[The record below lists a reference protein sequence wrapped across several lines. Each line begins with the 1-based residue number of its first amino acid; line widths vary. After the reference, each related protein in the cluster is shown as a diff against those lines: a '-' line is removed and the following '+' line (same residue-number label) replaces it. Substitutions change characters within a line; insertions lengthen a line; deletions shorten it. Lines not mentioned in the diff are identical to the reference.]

1 MLARSICPWFPGS
14 VPSFPGSVWRLR
26 SALVALL
33 ASGCAFITDAEHAA
47 RTDADGDGITWLE
60 DCDDSTA
67 ADCATSVTTP
77 TTVTTTTP
85 ADLDGDG
92 HPATGTD
99 ADCDD
104 TDPAVYPGAEE
115 LCDGVDNDCD
125 GDTDEDATDAGVW
138 YGDDDGDGFGS
149 AEETTRAC
157 AEPSG
162 YTADDTDCDD
172 SSSEINPDAVESC
185 NELDDDC
192 DGETDEDDAEGVSTF
207 YLDADSDGYGSAEFS
222 YEACVAPTG
231 YVVDETDCDDD
242 SAAVNPGSSELC
254 NGFDDDCDGEIDES
268 SAFDALTWYADADGD
283 SYGAATDTAQAC
295 EAPKGYTAD
304 SSDCDDT
311 DASIHPGGD
320 ERCGGGDE
328 DCDGVTDESD
338 AVDVLTWIEDADGD
352 GWGADGGSTMES
364 CTQPSGAALV
374 EGDCDDTDPLINPD
388 AVEIWYDG
396 TDADCDARSDY
407 DADGDAWASSEY
419 VAEVGAEGLLRAG
432 DCDDTVSTT
441 NPDAVEI
448 WYDGT
453 DADCDDGS
461 DYDADG
467 DGSDHEARGGDD
479 CLEGTALDG
488 DPNPAGIDPAQVYP
502 GAFDQW
508 YDGTDADC
516 DDWSDNDADEDGY
529 NHESAWGVDCYEG
542 TARDSD
548 ENPAALDAAEIN
560 PGASEIW
567 YDGTDADCDDGSDYD
582 ADRDGLDSMDSGGSD
597 CDDADATVTEATDWY
612 ADSDGDGYGAGSATV
627 ACTQPSGSAAVD
639 GDCDDTNAGTWPG
652 AEEVWY
658 DGVDADCAS
667 DDDYDADADGHPTE
681 TGGGTDCD
689 DADPGVNPDAVEVW
703 YDGVDSDCDGSSDYD
718 ADSDGWGSADYDAE
732 VAAEGLDTG
741 DCDDTDAAVSP
752 GATEVWYDGTDADC
766 DGASDHDADGD
777 GYDHVSLGGDD
788 CLEGTG
794 LDLMTNPS
802 GLEPADVNPGAAEVW
817 YDGTDADC
825 DDGSDYDADSDGYDH
840 ESAGGGDCYEGTALD
855 RDENPAA
862 LDAAEIN
869 PGASEIWYDGT
880 DADCDDG
887 SDYDADRDG
896 SDSDSYGGED
906 CDDADASLPPGCP
919 IDLADADLSLVG
931 DGLGVALAGVG
942 DVSGDGLD
950 DLLLG
955 AATSDAAGTVAG
967 AIYLVSGVSSVGS
980 LADAVALFVGEADG
994 DGAGVAVAGAGDAD
1008 GDGLEDLLIGAD
1020 GADSSRGRAYLILGG
1035 GLSGTMSLADADH
1048 ALSGAVTGDLAGAAL
1063 SGAGDVDGDGLDD
1076 LLVGAE
1082 GAALGSGTAYVV
1094 LGSSLSGAMS
1104 LSAADHTLVG
1114 NASDEAGAAV
1124 ASAGDVDGDGLDDL
1138 LVGAPGNSLF
1148 VAGAGKVDLVLGAS
1162 LAGSMFLT
1170 SADHSFSGEAVGDAV
1185 GGVLSPAGDVDDDGL
1200 ADLLIGAP
1208 LSDDGGADAG
1218 KAAVILGVSLSG
1230 AVSLSAADHTL
1241 IGEATG
1247 DGAGSAVASV
1257 GDVDG
1262 DGTPDLLIGAPGAD
1276 QGGTGAGD
1284 AGKIYLIS
1292 GSALGGSASLADASV
1307 SFLGAADDELA
1318 GTSVTTAG
1326 DIDADGSADIA
1337 VGAEGSGTA
1346 YLLLGPW

>member
-1 MLARSICPWFPGS
+1 
-14 VPSFPGSVWRLR
+14 
-26 SALVALL
+26 VALL

-582 ADRDGLDSMDSGGSD
+582 ADRDG
-597 CDDADATVTEATDWY
+597 
-612 ADSDGDGYGAGSATV
+612 
-627 ACTQPSGSAAVD
+627 
-639 GDCDDTNAGTWPG
+639 
-652 AEEVWY
+652 
-658 DGVDADCAS
+658 
-667 DDDYDADADGHPTE
+667 
-681 TGGGTDCD
+681 
-689 DADPGVNPDAVEVW
+689 
-703 YDGVDSDCDGSSDYD
+703 
-718 ADSDGWGSADYDAE
+718 
-732 VAAEGLDTG
+732 
-741 DCDDTDAAVSP
+741 
-752 GATEVWYDGTDADC
+752 
-766 DGASDHDADGD
+766 
-777 GYDHVSLGGDD
+777 
-788 CLEGTG
+788 
-794 LDLMTNPS
+794 
-802 GLEPADVNPGAAEVW
+802 
-817 YDGTDADC
+817 
-825 DDGSDYDADSDGYDH
+825 
-840 ESAGGGDCYEGTALD
+840 
-855 RDENPAA
+855 
-862 LDAAEIN
+862 
-869 PGASEIWYDGT
+869 
-880 DADCDDG
+880 
-887 SDYDADRDG
+887 